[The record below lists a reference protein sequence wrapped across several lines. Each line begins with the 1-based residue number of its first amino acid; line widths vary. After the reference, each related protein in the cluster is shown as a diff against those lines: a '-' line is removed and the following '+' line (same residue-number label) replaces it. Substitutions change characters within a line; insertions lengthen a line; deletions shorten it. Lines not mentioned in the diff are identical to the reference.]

1 MIFVSKKRFNDLKD
15 AYEKATAREQELID
29 ENICLR
35 NRLSE
40 IEQELNMVNEKIQSI
55 EEKKQSFKER
65 MRQRKEEKK

>member
-1 MIFVSKKRFNDLKD
+1 MIFVGKKRFNDLKD

-35 NRLSE
+35 NRIAE
-40 IEQELNMVNEKIQSI
+40 IEQELNLANEKIQAI